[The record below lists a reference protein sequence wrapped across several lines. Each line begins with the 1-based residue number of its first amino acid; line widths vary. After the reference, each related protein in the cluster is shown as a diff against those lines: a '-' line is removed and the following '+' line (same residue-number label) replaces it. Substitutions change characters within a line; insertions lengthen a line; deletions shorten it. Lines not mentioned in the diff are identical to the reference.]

1 MFFSDKF
8 LVSPNL
14 IKDYGA
20 INISLV
26 CDTPL
31 FIDPILIYDND
42 DPVIKSWY
50 KNIVDYLLFL
60 NSKSSSEITYE
71 ELKYYFCFKERKE
84 NWLGVSKNSNV
95 GSALGMKFAQELAE
109 NIGFICDNDSGYADI
124 HLEKISLINKGV
136 GRDKI
141 SDLVTNIIFYELVKY
156 TEKFAL
162 KYIDKTQYAC
172 FNISKCKFDY
182 EKGIFIDC
190 RAFLPFV
197 YDSKGKKEFIIL
209 TPMSILRKGDQEINY
224 ANMCKSFDEICE
236 SIPNEDLRFQV
247 NKIFNDTI
255 TNICKEK
262 EKIKSSITDYDVNQA
277 KKAAVIS
284 AIKFYPELYNCF
296 IKVEEQSTETIK
308 EKAINEVKE
317 VAALTYENELLNR
330 DVFGSSLQK
339 KYNSSL
345 EEAITRIDFFKN
357 EIETNSLW
365 KNFYFNGEPIAQE
378 ADLQRLFRL
387 CWFKTVRRV
396 SPETNNGNG
405 PVDFQISYG
414 FNDTCNIE
422 FKLASNSKIKNVFK
436 QIEAYQQSQ
445 RVNHTII
452 VIFYFNDSEYIKA
465 QKVVEDVNKT
475 NVTIKLIDCRGNKV
489 SASRL

>member
-1 MFFSDKF
+1 MLMFFSDKF

-162 KYIDKTQYAC
+162 KYIDHNMLALILVNASLIMK
-172 FNISKCKFDY
+172 K
-182 EKGIFIDC
+182 
-190 RAFLPFV
+190 V
-197 YDSKGKKEFIIL
+197 YL
-209 TPMSILRKGDQEINY
+209 
-224 ANMCKSFDEICE
+224 
-236 SIPNEDLRFQV
+236 
-247 NKIFNDTI
+247 
-255 TNICKEK
+255 
-262 EKIKSSITDYDVNQA
+262 
-277 KKAAVIS
+277 
-284 AIKFYPELYNCF
+284 
-296 IKVEEQSTETIK
+296 
-308 EKAINEVKE
+308 
-317 VAALTYENELLNR
+317 
-330 DVFGSSLQK
+330 
-339 KYNSSL
+339 
-345 EEAITRIDFFKN
+345 
-357 EIETNSLW
+357 
-365 KNFYFNGEPIAQE
+365 
-378 ADLQRLFRL
+378 
-387 CWFKTVRRV
+387 
-396 SPETNNGNG
+396 
-405 PVDFQISYG
+405 
-414 FNDTCNIE
+414 
-422 FKLASNSKIKNVFK
+422 
-436 QIEAYQQSQ
+436 
-445 RVNHTII
+445 
-452 VIFYFNDSEYIKA
+452 
-465 QKVVEDVNKT
+465 
-475 NVTIKLIDCRGNKV
+475 
-489 SASRL
+489 